1 MMQTSISSNPPNSLV
16 LSVALALALAPALA
30 VAAAARIG
38 AGQGGSRRSLL
49 RERGGEDL
57 RGQVED
63 VAEVVDALVRQEV
76 VVPLPIELLRDVR
89 PGAQRTQHHHHVQV
103 RDVLELVVPARA
115 RILLHAHHALLE
127 EVLQDLAAL
136 LLRYED
142 HGVVGGGAL
151 DAPGDL
157 SRNSLS
163 QNGYGSTSSRRA

>member
-38 AGQGGSRRSLL
+38 AGQGGSCRSLL

-57 RGQVED
+57 RGQVEY

-76 VVPLPIELLRDVR
+76 VVPLPIELLRDIR
-89 PGAQRTQHHHHVQV
+89 PGAQRPQHHHHVQV

-115 RILLHAHHALLE
+115 WILLHAHHALLE
-127 EVLQDLAAL
+127 EVLQDLAVL
-136 LLRYED
+136 LLRDED
-142 HGVVGGGAL
+142 HGASGGGAL

-157 SRNSLS
+157 SRNSL
-163 QNGYGSTSSRRA
+163 